1 MSRYFFNENPQVTL
15 WRQKCEELKENVKV
29 LTGLQNE
36 RVNRLKKMLTT
47 SEDNYRFA
55 KSYNER
61 IVKELNKKSEEM
73 EKFNA
78 LPWWEKMFFKFD
90 V

>member
-1 MSRYFFNENPQVTL
+1 MSRYFFNENPQTTY
-15 WRQKCEELKENVKV
+15 WRQKCEEMEEGVKV
-29 LTGLQNE
+29 LTELHKE
-36 RVNRLKKMLTT
+36 RVNRLKKMLRL
-47 SEDNYRFA
+47 SEDNCRFA

-61 IVKELNKKSEEM
+61 IVKELNQKSEEM

>member
-1 MSRYFFNENPQVTL
+1 MSRYFFNENPQTTY
-15 WRQKCEELKENVKV
+15 WRQKCEELEEFVKV
-29 LTGLQNE
+29 LTELKNE
-36 RVNRLKKMLTT
+36 RVNRLKKMLRL
-47 SEDNYRFA
+47 SEDNCRFA
-55 KSYNER
+55 KNYNER

>member
-1 MSRYFFNENPQVTL
+1 M
-15 WRQKCEELKENVKV
+15 EELK
-29 LTGLQNE
+29 
-36 RVNRLKKMLTT
+36 R
-47 SEDNYRFA
+47 
-55 KSYNER
+55 
-61 IVKELNKKSEEM
+61 KSEEM